1 MSFTEKTRRLHN
13 VADIMYHLFQKN
25 RHFCCSSLPAYIL
38 CPKPTNNISSQCR
51 QNTDNLR
58 TEDCTNTLEKI
69 LSKNWHQSHRTN
81 LLSTFYQNIPHFK
94 SHEQNGASQF
104 LFDWNIST
112 RQAWKN
118 TANRCV
124 NVSHYWK
131 HSNTNSRHAVC
142 YQRSN
147 NVNRNRFNTLLVRND
162 WKKSFS
168 KLIIMLTVS
177 R

>member
-1 MSFTEKTRRLHN
+1 
-13 VADIMYHLFQKN
+13 MYHLFQKN

-81 LLSTFYQNIPHFK
+81 LLSTFYLNIPHFK

-104 LFDWNIST
+104 LFDWKIST
-112 RQAWKN
+112 RQAEK
-118 TANRCV
+118 TLQIDAPMLAIIESTPIQTQDMLFV
-124 NVSHYWK
+124 
-131 HSNTNSRHAVC
+131 TNG
-142 YQRSN
+142 SN
-147 NVNRNRFNTLLVRND
+147 NVNRNRFNTPVVRND

-168 KLIIMLTVS
+168 KLIIMLTAA